1 MITVTRLNGDII
13 TVNADL
19 IETLEATPDSVI
31 TLTTGKKI
39 VVKESVNE
47 IVAKTVAY
55 KQAVYSKAV
64 SL

>member
-13 TVNADL
+13 TVNAEL
-19 IETLEATPDSVI
+19 IETLEATPDSVM

-39 VVKESVNE
+39 VVKESVDE
-47 IVAKTVAY
+47 IIAKTVAY
-55 KQAVYSKAV
+55 KQAIYSKAV